1 MAVMT
6 KVRTTAM
13 AIEVPSMTDSET
25 AGKER
30 PPCCGLST
38 SFISAV
44 KQHVMCALLKH
55 ATHVYTNL
63 LNT

>member
-13 AIEVPSMTDSET
+13 AMEVPSMTDSET

-30 PPCCGLST
+30 PPCCGLNT
-38 SFISAV
+38 SFTSAV
-44 KQHVMCALLKH
+44 KQHIVKH